1 MKLLVINH
9 NFHYEMEKLVRI
21 FFPNEKIEVVRDENT
36 EDFQLL
42 TSVGEN
48 ITVAARFNGFSK
60 TLTAPLCGDNEMQM
74 GRMVYSL
81 MGEIGRA
88 SCRERV

>member
-48 ITVAARFNGFSK
+48 ITVAARFNPHS
-60 TLTAPLCGDNEMQM
+60 P
-74 GRMVYSL
+74 SL
-81 MGEIGRA
+81 R
-88 SCRERV
+88 